1 MNIFPP
7 IMSTRSLGQK
17 FTAQGLGDRFHL
29 VSLAYQISRTEKR
42 ETTLHLATNHTQD
55 YKLNSFNEILELFP
69 PGNVILEFH
78 PLEFTN
84 NQSWRDYLQEEYSDA
99 QSIGYADHPGWLET
113 NFDVDASSYLQN
125 RFLISPTCDH
135 ALDLPEKFVVYQWDS
150 TGSDRRLDKRVI
162 DEIEKKYLELEYEKI
177 VVGGEAVITV
187 LRNCL
192 ACASKAISKAN
203 FFVGV
208 DSGFMHVAWQVLPT
222 SQIHFYSS
230 ANRYWS
236 HHSFRALDSEV
247 KINYFGKN
255 ITCLEMLYIRLR
267 YDSPKIARIAHGL
280 KNLKVR
286 GK

>member
-1 MNIFPP
+1 
-7 IMSTRSLGQK
+7 MSTRSLGQK

-42 ETTLHLATNHTQD
+42 VTTLHLAKNHTQD
-55 YKLNSFNEILELFP
+55 YKLNSFKEILKLFP
-69 PGNVILEFH
+69 PGNVVLEFH

-84 NQSWRDYLQEEYSDA
+84 NQNWRDYLQSKYLDV

-113 NFDVDASSYLQN
+113 NYDIDASLYLQN
-125 RFLISPTCDH
+125 RFLISPPCEH

-150 TGSDRRLDKRVI
+150 TGSDRRLQKHVI
-162 DEIEKKYLELEYEKI
+162 EQIEEKYSELGCEKI
-177 VVGGEAVITV
+177 VVGGEASIAL

-208 DSGFMHVAWQVLPT
+208 DSGFLHVAGQVLPT
-222 SQIHFYSS
+222 NQIHLYSS
-230 ANRYWS
+230 ANRFWS
-236 HHSFRALDSEV
+236 HHSFRALDSGV
-247 KINYFGKN
+247 QINYFGKG
-255 ITCLEMLYIRLR
+255 ITWLEMIYIRLR
-267 YDSPKIARIAHGL
+267 YDSPKISRIAHRL
-280 KNLKVR
+280 KYLKFG